1 MRAIARTLGT
11 LALAGWLA
19 ACSTA
24 PPTGDA
30 RNVMVEQASAT
41 LRDMTR
47 EDPSL
52 DEMVRKSYGYALFPE
67 VTKGG
72 LVFGG
77 AYGRGVVYEQ
87 GQLAGYADLTAGSFG
102 LQIGGQSYSEL
113 ILFADKVALDRF
125 KGGPIDIAADATAVI
140 LTTGAAA
147 NARYDEGIVVIIR
160 PVAGAMAEASVGA
173 QQVKFS
179 PR

>member
-1 MRAIARTLGT
+1 RRRGRGSARRDGHPVRPDPSRGARRALVRNGRVLVATHRPSRHPSRGLAGRAGDLMRAIARSAVM

-24 PPTGDA
+24 PPTGEA
-30 RNVMVEQASAT
+30 RNAMVEQASAT

-102 LQIGGQSYSEL
+102 LQ
-113 ILFADKVALDRF
+113 
-125 KGGPIDIAADATAVI
+125 
-140 LTTGAAA
+140 
-147 NARYDEGIVVIIR
+147 
-160 PVAGAMAEASVGA
+160 
-173 QQVKFS
+173 
-179 PR
+179 

>member
-1 MRAIARTLGT
+1 MRSIARIAAGA
-11 LALAGWLA
+11 ALTGWLA

-41 LRDMTR
+41 LRDMSR
-47 EDPSL
+47 EDPTL

-102 LQIGGQSYSEL
+102 LQIGAQSFSEL

-125 KGGPIDIAADATAVI
+125 KGGPIDIAADATAII

-147 NARYDEGIVVIIR
+147 NARYDEGMVVIIR